1 MGSRILSPEPHSPTR
16 HYKMTAS
23 AVTAPA
29 AQSASPVKT
38 KSPAEIQEDAKS
50 LLATGKRHLLVGDVP
65 AAVSCLARCCELLSA
80 QFGET
85 AKECAESYFYYGKSL
100 LELSR
105 MESGVL
111 GNALEG
117 VPEDSDEK
125 VDTSQVEDPEKL
137 TKDEKSEVE
146 DKVAEA
152 FDYNY
157 KTSEIIQDE
166 EEAAMDGAETETD
179 GSGMEDEELQEEDM
193 ETDDSPVKK
202 MSPEAEQDS
211 EKKGTEDEEEPS
223 NLQER
228 LCSTMLHLGEVSIEN
243 ENYQQAVEDIK
254 LCLQKQEKM
263 PKDARIA
270 AETHYQ
276 LGLAQSFN
284 YQFDESVES
293 HKTAIAILNERS
305 KNLKAKE
312 ASTTSP
318 RKLAETN
325 KEIAELEALIPEI
338 EEKIVDTKD
347 MKKEAGKPKGSEG
360 KGEVFGSSSSDKPT
374 ASIAVKRKASG
385 GDTSSKKLAADGKS
399 SVAAN

>member
-16 HYKMTAS
+16 YYKMTAS
-23 AVTAPA
+23 AVTTPA

-38 KSPAEIQEDAKS
+38 KSPAEIQEDANS

-202 MSPEAEQDS
+202 MSPKAKQDS

-223 NLQER
+223 NLQLAWEVLELAKVVYTKLIATEIKDKDFFEER

-243 ENYQQAVEDIK
+243 ENYQQAVEEIK

-284 YQFDESVES
+284 HQFDESVES

-347 MKKEAGKPKGSEG
+347 MKKE
-360 KGEVFGSSSSDKPT
+360 
-374 ASIAVKRKASG
+374 
-385 GDTSSKKLAADGKS
+385 
-399 SVAAN
+399 